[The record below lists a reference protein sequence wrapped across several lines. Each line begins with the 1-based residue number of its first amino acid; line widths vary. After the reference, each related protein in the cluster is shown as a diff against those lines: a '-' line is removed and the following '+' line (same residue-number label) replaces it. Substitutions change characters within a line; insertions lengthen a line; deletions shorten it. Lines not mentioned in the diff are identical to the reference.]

1 MYVDAAR
8 TRLADSLCIRLEKV
22 ELVHAGFDVA
32 SRCRVRREAARE
44 RGGGGGRSCH
54 EDTRADER
62 EGCGECTCPPTKL
75 QSFRESRDCDM

>member
-54 EDTRADER
+54 EDTRAER
-62 EGCGECTCPPTKL
+62 EGCGECTCPPTKIAKF
-75 QSFRESRDCDM
+75 S